1 MRVLLDSTLVVS
13 CDASYTISSMLKY
26 GRFLRQVQDRFK
38 LDLTDEQADAHFLS
52 LVSQSVTAL
61 APRVLEVMHQIRV
74 AAR

>member
-1 MRVLLDSTLVVS
+1 MP
-13 CDASYTISSMLKY
+13 
-26 GRFLRQVQDRFK
+26 GQVQDRFK

>member
-1 MRVLLDSTLVVS
+1 MKCIVERTQII
-13 CDASYTISSMLKY
+13 TR
-26 GRFLRQVQDRFK
+26 GQVQDRFK
-38 LDLTDEQADAHFLS
+38 LDLSDEQADAHFLG